1 MARAGSGFDKDE
13 LLAPGT
19 VLGDYRLERKIGF
32 GGMGTVY
39 AAQHLSSQRR
49 VALKIIARQHMA
61 DARQLA
67 RFRREARVASQ
78 LRHANVVEVL
88 ELGQADG
95 REYMAMEFLEGIDL
109 CDAIILARGY
119 EPADAVPILDQVLQ
133 ALEVAH
139 GAGLVH
145 RDLKPENVYLA
156 QSANGDLTV
165 KLLDFGVVKVPDEGA
180 QAQLTRT
187 GTVVG
192 TPEYMAP
199 EQATTG
205 EVDARADLY
214 ALGCIAYAMMTGR
227 PPFVGKSVLLV
238 MAAHVKQQPTA
249 PSRLRP
255 ALTAA
260 AAIDAFVGRALEKRP
275 DRRYQSAAQM
285 RAALAELARAIGD
298 HHLVERKITMP
309 SQRLPTLTPE
319 LGSLAD
325 DDENATTDN
334 AGKKPAAKASA
345 DPVTKPPV
353 ESTVASPFV
362 AKPYAAP
369 SSVEREPNAPA
380 EVSPRE
386 PSVTAQTRSPRE
398 GLPLFPMLF
407 AAAFGAAV
415 AMILTY
421 IVLRTR

>member
-1 MARAGSGFDKDE
+1 MASGRSGFDKDE

-19 VLGDYRLERKIGF
+19 ILGGYQIERKVGV

-39 AAQHLSSQRR
+39 AAQHLALRRR
-49 VALKIIARQHMA
+49 VALKVIGRQHTA
-61 DARQLA
+61 DARQVA
-67 RFRREARVASQ
+67 RFRREARVASKM
-78 LRHANVVEVL
+78 RHANVVEVL
-88 ELGQADG
+88 DLGQADG
-95 REYMAMEFLEGIDL
+95 REFIAMEFLEGIDL
-109 CDAIILARGY
+109 CDAIILAKGY
-119 EPADAVPILDQVLQ
+119 EPADALPILDQVLQ

-139 GAGLVH
+139 AAGLVH

-156 QSANGDLTV
+156 QSAHGELTV
-165 KLLDFGVVKVPDEGA
+165 KLLDFGVVKVPDESA

-205 EVDARADLY
+205 AVDARADLY

-238 MAAHVKQQPTA
+238 MAAHVKQQPA
-249 PSRLRP
+249 PPSRLRP
-255 ALTAA
+255 KLVAA
-260 AAIDAFVGRALEKRP
+260 AAIDAFIGRALEKKP
-275 DRRYQSAAQM
+275 DKRYQSATQM

-298 HHLVERKITMP
+298 HHLIERKITMP
-309 SQRLPTLTPE
+309 SQRLPTLTPQ

-325 DDENATTDN
+325 DDENATTDA
-334 AGKKPAAKASA
+334 AGRK
-345 DPVTKPPV
+345 
-353 ESTVASPFV
+353 
-362 AKPYAAP
+362 AAP
-369 SSVEREPNAPA
+369 LAAAAAVAALLPGSNAPAPTTALEGRVREPNAPT
-380 EVSPRE
+380 ETQPRE
-386 PSVTAQTRSPRE
+386 PTVTAQTRTPPPSTPL
-398 GLPLFPMLF
+398 LPLFF

-415 AMILTY
+415 AMIVTY